1 MLKNLLGDPNARKL
15 KRYRPDVVEIN
26 LLEEEIQQLS
36 DEALTRKTA
45 EFKQRLEKGETLD
58 DILPE
63 AFAVV
68 REASKRVLGMRHF
81 DVQLIGGMVL
91 HDGQIAE
98 MKTGEGKT
106 LVATL
111 PSYLNALTGKGAH
124 VVTVNDY
131 LARRDAEWMG
141 QVHRFLGLSVGLIQQ
156 GMSPAERKI
165 NYGCD
170 ITYGT
175 NSEFGFDYLRDNMA
189 TAMADVVQRP
199 FNFCVIDEVDSILID
214 EARTPLIISGQVER
228 PSEKYTQAAVV
239 ADFFWREKQVAKK
252 EYDDKQARAEER
264 EREGYK
270 AEARELYLE
279 AEVAKARM
287 EYYYEAD
294 EKARNVL
301 LTDEGFIKAE
311 EMLGVTDLFDP
322 KDPWAHYVFNAI
334 KAEELFTKDVNYIV
348 RNGEIVIVDEFTGR
362 VMPGRRWSDGLHQA
376 IEAKEHVEI
385 QPETQTLASI
395 TYQNFFLLY
404 PKLSGMTGTAKTEE
418 AEFERIYKLEVT
430 IVPTNRVPARKDMSD
445 VVYKSEEAKW
455 NAVAEECAQ
464 MHENGRP
471 VLVGTTSVEKSEV
484 LSALLSERG
493 VPHNLLN
500 AKPENVERESE
511 IVAQAGR
518 SGAVTIATNMAGR
531 GTDIILGGNAD
542 YMARLKAR
550 EYLMPRI
557 VKPEDED
564 EFSVTAVPGAQSRNK
579 AQGFGSGKPAKNWKA
594 SAEIFP
600 IELSADAIA
609 NLKAA
614 VELAVKTYGERSLPE
629 LQAEDKLAVAA
640 EKAPTDDPVIQAI
653 RDAYNQIRHEY
664 ESFTSTE
671 HQTVVQRGGLH
682 VIGTERHESRRIDNQ
697 LRGRAGRQGDP
708 GSTKFFLSL
717 QDNLLR
723 IFGGDRVAGLMNA
736 FRVEED
742 MPIESGMLT
751 RSLEGA
757 QKKVETYYY
766 DIRKQ
771 VFEYDEVMN
780 NQRRA
785 IYAERRR
792 VLEGDQLKAMVIGY
806 AEQTMDDIVQAYI
819 NPELPPEEWKL
830 PEMVD
835 KVKEFV
841 YLLADLTPEQ
851 LENLSVGEIR
861 TFLHEQARIAYDIKE
876 AQVDQVKP
884 GLMREA
890 ERFFILQ
897 QIDSL
902 WRDHLQQMDA
912 LRETVGLRGYGQ
924 KDPLIEYKSEG
935 YELFLDMMTGIRR
948 NVVYTLFQFQPQPQ
962 PQVAAQVSQA

>member
-15 KRYRPDVVEIN
+15 KKYRPDVVEIN
-26 LLEEEIQQLS
+26 LLEEDIQQLS
-36 DEALTRKTA
+36 DEALAGKTV
-45 EFKQRLEKGETLD
+45 EFRARLAKGEALD
-58 DILPE
+58 DLLPE

-68 REASKRVLGMRHF
+68 REASRRVLGMRHF

-111 PSYLNALTGKGAH
+111 PSYLNALSGKGSH

-141 QVHRFLGLSVGLIQQ
+141 QIHRFLGLSVGLIQQ
-156 GMSPAERKI
+156 GMSPAERKQ

-189 TAMADVVQRP
+189 TAMDDVVQRP
-199 FNFCVIDEVDSILID
+199 FNYCVIDEVDSILVD
-214 EARTPLIISGQVER
+214 EARTPLVISGQVER
-228 PSEKYTQAAVV
+228 PSEKYTRAAEV
-239 ADFFWREKQVAKK
+239 
-252 EYDDKQARAEER
+252 
-264 EREGYK
+264 G
-270 AEARELYLE
+270 RELQADEHY
-279 AEVAKARM
+279 EV
-287 EYYYEAD
+287 D

-301 LTDEGFIKAE
+301 LTDEGFIQAE
-311 EMLGVTDLFDP
+311 DLLGVQDLFDP
-322 KDPWAHYVFNAI
+322 KDPWAHYIFNAI
-334 KAEELFTKDVNYIV
+334 KGKELFTKDVNYIV
-348 RNGEIVIVDEFTGR
+348 RNDEIVIVDEFTGR

-430 IVPTNRVPARKDMSD
+430 IIPTNRSLARKDLSD
-445 VVYKSEEAKW
+445 VVYKNEEAKW
-455 NAVAEECAQ
+455 RAVAEECAE
-464 MHENGRP
+464 MHEAGRP

-484 LSALLSERG
+484 LSALLNERG

-531 GTDIILGGNAD
+531 GTDIILGGNAE
-542 YMARLKAR
+542 YMARLKVR
-550 EYLMPRI
+550 EYLMPRL

-564 EFSVTAVPGAQSRNK
+564 QFSVTTVPGTKGRAP
-579 AQGFGSGKPAKNWKA
+579 AQGFAPGKKVKTWKA
-594 SAEIFP
+594 SPDIFP
-600 IELSADAIA
+600 IDLSPLAIDELKTTVDF
-609 NLKAA
+609 A
-614 VELAVKTYGERSLPE
+614 VATYGERSLSE

-640 EKAPTDDPVIQAI
+640 EKAPTDDPVIQKL
-653 RDAYNQIRHEY
+653 RDVYNHIRHEY
-664 ESFTSTE
+664 EVFTSAE
-671 HQTVVQRGGLH
+671 HDAVVQRGGLH

-792 VLEGDQLKAMVIGY
+792 VLEGNELKEMVIGY
-806 AEQTMDDIVQAYI
+806 AEQTMDDIVTAYI

-830 PEMVD
+830 PEMVG
-835 KVKEFV
+835 KIKEFV

-851 LENLSVGEIR
+851 LEDLSVGEIR
-861 TFLHEQARIAYDIKE
+861 TFLHEQARIAYDMKE
-876 AQVDQVKP
+876 AQVDQIKP

-935 YELFLDMMTGIRR
+935 YEVFLDMMTGIRR

-962 PQVAAQVSQA
+962 TQVKASQQVG

>member
-1 MLKNLLGDPNARKL
+1 MLKLLLGDPNVRKVN
-15 KRYRPDVVEIN
+15 KYKPNVAEIA
-26 LLEEEIQQLS
+26 LLEEEIQ
-36 DEALTRKTA
+36 ALTDDQLRSKTH
-45 EFKQRLEKGETLD
+45 EFKEQLAKANNDNEERQILD
-58 DILPE
+58 DLLPE

-68 REASKRVLGMRHF
+68 REAGKRVLGMRHF

-111 PSYLNALTGKGAH
+111 ASYLNALSGKGVH

-141 QVHRFLGLSVGLIQQ
+141 QIHRFLGLTVGLIQQ
-156 GMSPAERKI
+156 DMSPAERQR
-165 NYGCD
+165 NYACD
-170 ITYGT
+170 ITYAT
-175 NSEFGFDYLRDNMA
+175 NSELGFDYLRDNMA
-189 TAMADVVQRP
+189 TSVEEVVQRP
-199 FNFCVIDEVDSILID
+199 FNFCIIDEVDSVLID

-228 PSEKYTQAAVV
+228 PTEKYVEADRV
-239 ADFFWREKQVAKK
+239 ARALERDTHYEVDEKQ
-252 EYDDKQARAEER
+252 
-264 EREGYK
+264 
-270 AEARELYLE
+270 
-279 AEVAKARM
+279 
-287 EYYYEAD
+287 
-294 EKARNVL
+294 RNIL
-301 LTDEGFIKAE
+301 LTDEGFIEAE
-311 EMLGVTDLFDP
+311 RLLDVSDLFDP
-322 KDPWAHYVFNAI
+322 QDPWAHYVFNAI
-334 KAEELFTKDVNYIV
+334 KAKELFTNDVNYIV

-376 IEAKEHVEI
+376 IEAKEHVDI
-385 QPETQTLASI
+385 QNETQTLASI

-404 PKLSGMTGTAKTEE
+404 PKLGGMTGTAKTEE
-418 AEFERIYKLEVT
+418 AEFEKIYKLEVT
-430 IVPTNRVPARKDMSD
+430 IVPTNRERRRQDLSD
-445 VVYKSEEAKW
+445 VVYKTEEAKW
-455 NAVAEECAQ
+455 NAIAQECAE
-464 MHENGRP
+464 MHETGRP
-471 VLVGTTSVEKSEV
+471 VLVGTTSVEKSE
-484 LSALLSERG
+484 LLSGLLAERN

-518 SGAVTIATNMAGR
+518 KGKVTIATNMAGR
-531 GTDIILGGNAD
+531 GTDIILGGNSD
-542 YMARLKAR
+542 YMARLKIR

-557 VKPEDED
+557 VQPEDED
-564 EFSVTAVPGAQSRNK
+564 TFSPG
-579 AQGFGSGKPAKNWKA
+579 QGFMDPREGGAGFAVGQKIKTWKVK
-594 SAEIFP
+594 SDIYPVDISSQTEQV
-600 IELSADAIA
+600 LQDTV
-609 NLKAA
+609 K
-614 VELAVKTYGERSLPE
+614 LAVQEYGERSLPE
-629 LQAEDKLAVAA
+629 LEAEDKIATAA
-640 EKAPTDDPVIQAI
+640 EKAPTTDPVVQKLREVYKMI
-653 RDAYNQIRHEY
+653 RKEYDVLTDSEHE
-664 ESFTSTE
+664 E
-671 HQTVVQRGGLH
+671 VVGLGGLH

-792 VLEGDQLKAMVIGY
+792 VLEGEDLKERVIEY
-806 AEQTMDDIVQAYI
+806 AERTMTDIVEAYI
-819 NPELPPEEWKL
+819 NPDLPPEEWELDKL
-830 PEMVD
+830 VS

-841 YLLADLTPEQ
+841 YLLSDLEPDQLADM
-851 LENLSVGEIR
+851 SIGEIK
-861 TFLHEQARIAYDIKE
+861 TFLHEQVRIAYDLKE
-876 AQVDQVKP
+876 AEVDALQP
-884 GLMREA
+884 GLMRQA
-890 ERFFILQ
+890 ERFFILNR
-897 QIDSL
+897 IDTL
-902 WRDHLQQMDA
+902 WREHLQAMDG
-912 LRETVGLRGYGQ
+912 LRESVGLRGYGQ

-935 YELFLDMMTGIRR
+935 YELFLEMMVNIRR
-948 NVVYTLFQFQPQPQ
+948 DVVYSLFQFQPQAP
-962 PQVAAQVSQA
+962 A